1 MCTSSQVQFI
11 LEAFGNAVTP
21 QNHNSSRFALY
32 YELFF
37 SPEHKLSGGN
47 KVLNFGPDIYFIADT
62 IQIVVRYYTIR
73 FQHKQSPLANISDPM
88 NERRRLKLVDVSKFQ
103 NY

>member
-1 MCTSSQVQFI
+1 MTGEPGTSRSRVRGVKRSAINTPSHILYTHCSLSLIFIICALSLSQVQFI

-47 KVLNFGPDIYFIADT
+47 EV
-62 IQIVVRYYTIR
+62 
-73 FQHKQSPLANISDPM
+73 
-88 NERRRLKLVDVSKFQ
+88 
-103 NY
+103 